1 MSTQIIFLHPVAG
14 NVGYEMIHL
23 HILLFCTLYM
33 CTPFQSIYKRA
44 YRGASIN
51 DILVLTLEK
60 ELAFT
65 DKIIPAC
72 LPTSIYKDYARE
84 RLKVSGW
91 GCTAYKRCPDKLHAV
106 KVPYAPL
113 DICGE
118 PKYGPLELTDNVICT
133 GSSSPVSNDSCP
145 GDSGGNW

>member
-14 NVGYEMIHL
+14 NVGYEMIHV
-23 HILLFCTLYM
+23 HIFCTLYM
-33 CTPFQSIYKRA
+33 CTPCQSIYTRA

-51 DILVLTLEK
+51 DISVLTLEK

-84 RLKVSGW
+84 RLTASGW
-91 GCTAYKRCPDKLHAV
+91 GCMPPKRCSGKLHAV
-106 KVPYAPL
+106 KVPYVPL

-118 PKYGPLELTDNVICT
+118 HQIFAQPLTDNVICT
-133 GSSSPVSNDSCP
+133 GSSSGGYNDSCP
-145 GDSGGNW
+145 GDSGGDW